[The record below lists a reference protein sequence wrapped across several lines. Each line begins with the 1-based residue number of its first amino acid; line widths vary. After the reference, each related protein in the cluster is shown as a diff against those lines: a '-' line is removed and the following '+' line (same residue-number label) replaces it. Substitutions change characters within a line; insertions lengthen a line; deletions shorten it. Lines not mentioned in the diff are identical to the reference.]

1 MTLMKP
7 LALAIATA
15 VAAGPATAQDV
26 TLRIGHVEAPSST
39 TQVLL
44 EAVAGKVAEKTGG
57 AVEMA
62 IFPQSQLGGQREM
75 TEAVQFGALDATAGP
90 TAFMS
95 GFNPLAAIMDIPF
108 LYPADPAKA
117 QQVRDGGFADAFC
130 KTFDSRGFTCIGL
143 YPNGTKQFT
152 SNNPIATLDDLSG
165 QKFRVMESAVLVDSL
180 KPIGVTGVPI
190 PFGELYTS
198 LQTGVVDG
206 QENPIDTI
214 YNMKFFEVQSH
225 LMLTRH
231 GAIENVVLFNPAVWS
246 GLKPEYQDAITSS
259 LREVTPDMIQHKRA
273 AAEKS
278 LEEIRAAGV
287 DVAEPSPELL
297 DNLRERMFPAAR
309 DAFLRGAGSEGQQ
322 LLDAYQAAYD
332 SVMN

>member
-1 MTLMKP
+1 MTIMKP
-7 LALAIATA
+7 LALAISL
-15 VAAGPATAQDV
+15 AAFGAAAAAQDV
-26 TLRIGHVEAPSST
+26 TLRVGHVEAPSST

-44 EAVAGKVAEKTGG
+44 ETVAQKVADKTAGAVAIQ
-57 AVEMA
+57 

-90 TAFMS
+90 SAFMS
-95 GFNPLAAIMDIPF
+95 GFNPLASIMDIPF
-108 LYPADPAKA
+108 LYPANPAKA
-117 QQVRDGGFADAFC
+117 QEVRDSGFADAFC
-130 KTFDSRGFTCIGL
+130 KTFDSRGFACIGL

-152 SNNPIATLDDLSG
+152 SNDPIDTLDDLSG

-180 KPIGVTGVPI
+180 KPVGVTGVPI

-214 YNMKFFEVQSH
+214 YNMKFFEVQKH
-225 LMLTRH
+225 LLLSRH
-231 GAIENVVLFNPAVWS
+231 GAIENVVLFNPGVWS
-246 GLKPEYQDAITSS
+246 GLKPEYRDAITSS
-259 LREVTPDMIQHKRA
+259 LREVAPNMIEHKRA

-287 DVAEPSPELL
+287 EVAEPSPELL
-297 DNLRERMFPAAR
+297 EELRERMFPAAR
-309 DAFLRGAGSEGQQ
+309 DAFLRQAGAEGQE

-332 SVMN
+332 SAMN